1 VTDGTLLQT
10 IDDHA
15 GHVNTVVD
23 FSADSTRLVTASRES
38 GEQSYTTHLWD
49 TADGTLL
56 HTTERPGMP
65 GEGFMR
71 AYAQ

>member
-23 FSADSTRLVTASRES
+23 FSADSTRLVTAWRES

-49 TADGTLL
+49 TADCSAP
-56 HTTERPGMP
+56 HTRVG
-65 GEGFMR
+65 GGR
-71 AYAQ
+71 VHQ